1 MKATL
6 KQVEETNTELLE
18 RYLQEGP
25 FVYELYAVNIHQ
37 GGALGG
43 HYFAY
48 IKDIETGKWY
58 NFNDSH
64 VSEISLLDLVES
76 FGPEPV
82 ATAGPGKRTNMA
94 ARRLA
99 NSRSTSG
106 YMLMY
111 RIVDKTEDRN
121 DLNVHDEEIPD
132 EVKTDV
138 ELGEVETQ
146 QVKVEKE
153 KQVQRMQ
160 LKVVYKPKEAVLA
173 ADIEMEHT

>member
-1 MKATL
+1 M
-6 KQVEETNTELLE
+6 
-18 RYLQEGP
+18 
-25 FVYELYAVNIHQ
+25 
-37 GGALGG
+37 GG

-64 VSEISLLDLVES
+64 VSEISILDLVES

-173 ADIEMEHT
+173 ADIEMEHTQRVYYVDRSLDTYNTFFNTVYNDVIGNDNQQK